1 MSKIKALQSVGLA
14 SLCDHLKRVRAAAEN
29 ARSAAD
35 TLDNAEKL
43 LDSELK
49 GLIAEL
55 QAETESLTNA
65 MIVGEMPTNDS

>member
-14 SLCDHLKRVRAAAEN
+14 ALCDHLKRVKVAAEN

-35 TLDNAEKL
+35 TLDSAEKL
-43 LDSELK
+43 LDSELR